1 MIKQIET
8 WRDDWDDP
16 ALKEEINAI
25 IIYPLQ
31 SFEDWLKM
39 EIQRHGINSEYQA
52 MYTLEEVLSRF
63 RQETIQNKL

>member
-8 WRDDWDDP
+8 WRDDWDDL

-39 EIQRHGINSEYQA
+39 ENPKTRN
-52 MYTLEEVLSRF
+52 
-63 RQETIQNKL
+63 